1 MKQTPYN
8 TGKVLIGSRYEP
20 PVTREITP
28 EEITMQSVLLGDR
41 PVMTQLACEFGL
53 YVSVLAVFVAGL
65 LIFL

>member
-1 MKQTPYN
+1 MKQPPYN

-20 PVTREITP
+20 PITREITP

-41 PVMTQLACEFGL
+41 PIMTQLASEFGL
-53 YVSVLAVFVAGL
+53 YIGALALFVAGL